1 MTKLYIF
8 KIPRLKS
15 NLFSKSLLS
24 KRYISLFLILIT
36 GISVHS
42 LSAQTTAL
50 PEIDCPPDV
59 VVNKDAETCGA
70 SHVDLGTPTLINN
83 TPLTG
88 NALDFEGIENGI
100 TAPDITPLLLRNFQ
114 VTVSAWVN
122 PRVENTTNPDL
133 AFLNDIM
140 QLNTWQHIALTFDA
154 QTLKVYYNGD
164 FIGSIKLNIPLGELL
179 DQDIHIGTDI
189 NVPIS
194 FESLKH
200 MVTDNL
206 PFTTLGGT
214 IDEVR
219 IWNIIRTQEQ
229 IKNDMN
235 NEISAQPGLIAL
247 YHLNQGIAGGDNAGV
262 TTAIDASGNGF
273 DVKLND
279 FVLNGPSSNWVE
291 GKTFSGIT
299 ITNDAP
305 VAYNPTVFDIGNNAE
320 ATVTFNGSNVAT
332 FPVGDTTVTWTAT
345 DADGNS
351 VSCTQTVTVTND
363 ENIWTGNINTDWD
376 NSGNWED
383 GAAPGFMLSSSV
395 TIPAG
400 LANYPVLNASE
411 NLYIGNCSSVTIDSG
426 ASLNV
431 SANAVVTNDG
441 IVTNN
446 GSLIFESDNSGSAY
460 IGTSSGSF
468 VGDATI
474 ERFIPARRAFRF
486 LSSPVTTD
494 DYISNNWQLGT
505 HITGSRTGANG
516 FDITN
521 TGNPSMFSYDNVTQ
535 RWNAIANT
543 DATNLVSGV
552 PYRVF
557 VRGDRTVDLLD
568 NFATPSETTLVSTGV
583 LTSENNEVSEQ
594 IPLNATAGGFSFV
607 GNPFQAQMNMQ
618 TTLLNNT
625 TNVNPTFYWVWDP
638 NLGIRGAY
646 ATVIVPS
653 GTATAGE
660 QNQYLQAGQAC
671 FVQTTAS
678 SPAFLAF
685 TQENKFTSAPET
697 KVFKSSGNS
706 KVVNTGQL
714 NLKLYERNA
723 LASNGT
729 EADGLWIF
737 FDDNGNNDVDA
748 FDAVDFTNL
757 DENFATKN
765 GNTLLSVEN
774 RATPKDGD
782 EILLEINTYRN
793 TEYTI
798 VANAVGLQG
807 DLPILLDTYLDI
819 RTEISQDGETRYD
832 YTIDT
837 GIPASFAGDRF
848 KIIFQSNGVLSTD
861 DIALNNIAMYPNPS
875 NTGDFYLTIPQG
887 IDNLEVNIYNAL
899 GAKVFHSKN
908 LTTGTKIP
916 FGSTSNKSNGIYF
929 VELTSNDLTTTKKL
943 IIN

>member
-1 MTKLYIF
+1 
-8 KIPRLKS
+8 
-15 NLFSKSLLS
+15 
-24 KRYISLFLILIT
+24 
-36 GISVHS
+36 
-42 LSAQTTAL
+42 
-50 PEIDCPPDV
+50 
-59 VVNKDAETCGA
+59 
-70 SHVDLGTPTLINN
+70 
-83 TPLTG
+83 
-88 NALDFEGIENGI
+88 
-100 TAPDITPLLLRNFQ
+100 
-114 VTVSAWVN
+114 
-122 PRVENTTNPDL
+122 
-133 AFLNDIM
+133 
-140 QLNTWQHIALTFDA
+140 
-154 QTLKVYYNGD
+154 
-164 FIGSIKLNIPLGELL
+164 
-179 DQDIHIGTDI
+179 
-189 NVPIS
+189 
-194 FESLKH
+194 
-200 MVTDNL
+200 
-206 PFTTLGGT
+206 
-214 IDEVR
+214 
-219 IWNIIRTQEQ
+219 
-229 IKNDMN
+229 
-235 NEISAQPGLIAL
+235 
-247 YHLNQGIAGGDNAGV
+247 
-262 TTAIDASGNGF
+262 
-273 DVKLND
+273 
-279 FVLNGPSSNWVE
+279 
-291 GKTFSGIT
+291 
-299 ITNDAP
+299 
-305 VAYNPTVFDIGNNAE
+305 
-320 ATVTFNGSNVAT
+320 
-332 FPVGDTTVTWTAT
+332 
-345 DADGNS
+345 
-351 VSCTQTVTVTND
+351 
-363 ENIWTGNINTDWD
+363 
-376 NSGNWED
+376 
-383 GAAPGFMLSSSV
+383 MLSSSV
-395 TIPAG
+395 NIPAG

-441 IVTNN
+441 LVTNN
-446 GSLIFESDNSGSAY
+446 GSLIFESDNSGSSY
-460 IGTSSGSF
+460 IGTGSGSF

-494 DYISNNWQLGT
+494 DFISNNWQLGT
-505 HITGSRTGANG
+505 HITGSRTGAHG

-521 TGNPSMFSYDNVTQ
+521 TGNPPMYSYDNVTQ

-798 VANAVGLQG
+798 VANAVGLQR